1 MELHSFLILGF
12 IFAMSRRASQLVQR
26 TIDMGSVMHVESVF
40 IEDPKKLELLLMNG
54 LLSNFL
60 YWAVCIWAAFTI
72 EYGFIIVSVFAF
84 FAMPLSAAYI
94 FQIVPRMFFPFISLP
109 GYLYFIFILG
119 ANFG

>member
-26 TIDMGSVMHVESVF
+26 TIDMGSILHVESVF
-40 IEDPKKLELLLMNG
+40 VEDPKKLNILLMNG
-54 LLSNFL
+54 LLSNFV
-60 YWAVCIWAAFTI
+60 YWAVCILSAFTI
-72 EYGFIIVSVFAF
+72 EHGFIIVPIFAF
-84 FAMPLSAAYI
+84 LVMPLSAAYI
-94 FQIVPRMFFPFISLP
+94 FQIIPRMFFPFLSIP